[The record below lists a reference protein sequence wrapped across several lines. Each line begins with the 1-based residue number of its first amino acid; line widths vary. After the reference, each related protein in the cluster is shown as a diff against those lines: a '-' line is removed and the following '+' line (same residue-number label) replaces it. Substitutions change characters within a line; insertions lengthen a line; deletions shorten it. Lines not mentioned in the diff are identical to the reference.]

1 MHALLQVGSRGAF
14 VKDGYYHLPLR
25 VSINPGAIQTIEESQ
40 QRRYKFLLDFCQLIL
55 EEAGADDDA
64 QNAGEDGE
72 DGEPGACA
80 QQSAPSREP
89 SGRVWT
95 CACASRIRSPGSAV
109 PAQNLCSNVC
119 HRLRTACG
127 ERACVQV

>member
-40 QRRYKFLLDFCQLIL
+40 QRRYKFLLDFGQLIL

-72 DGEPGACA
+72 DGEPGARA

-95 CACASRIRSPGSAV
+95 CACGAR
-109 PAQNLCSNVC
+109 C
-119 HRLRTACG
+119 ACG
-127 ERACVQV
+127 RAAEGRAGDARATGSRYCAERARAGGK